1 ERAELAALLR
11 IAHDEEGPVLR
22 VAAARGADGGIED
35 ALDQRRWYGVGLEVP
50 QRAGGID
57 RLEQSDGRLRRERCG
72 HGSLPSGRQGAL
84 GVSTSVPASQIFGI
98 VDIV

>member
-35 ALDQRRWYGVGLEVP
+35 ALDQRRRYRVRLEVP

-72 HGSLPSGRQGAL
+72 HGVHSLRDGKAVRL
-84 GVSTSVPASQIFGI
+84 STSAPAAQVMGR
-98 VDIV
+98 VHV